1 MNKNLPDIPDLQID
15 TEIDQVSQSDFDVTP
30 HKFVQNSGAEFAE
43 AYIEFFAVSFNE
55 NTNAAYAQGIDF
67 FFDYCEKSRI
77 KSISSIEPKH
87 VGNFSKYMSRKKYSI
102 STIRLYL
109 TATRMFFNFCQI
121 EGIMSLN
128 PSSPVKMPKQIR
140 TTGSTPVIE
149 PVEVRQILDA
159 ISEDKE
165 IDYRDRALIATMA
178 YNFFRISSA
187 VKMKVKNYELRG
199 EQRWLTTYEKG
210 SKYHEMPVPEELEI
224 LINSYLFKCD
234 LFDKPEEYLFQSAK
248 AKTGKLTGKAFDRV
262 SAWKMIQR
270 KAKAGKVF
278 KQIGNHTFRATG
290 LTNYLNNGGNIKG
303 AKNLA
308 NHSHSSTTEL
318 YDRTGDAEKIEEI
331 NRLEY

>member
-1 MNKNLPDIPDLQID
+1 MNKNVPEIPDLQID
-15 TEIDQVSQSDFDVTP
+15 IEIDPVMASDFEVTP
-30 HKFVQNSGAEFAE
+30 HRFTQSSGVEFAD
-43 AYIEFFAVSFNE
+43 AYVEFFAISFNE
-55 NTNAAYAQGIDF
+55 NTNAAYAQGIDC
-67 FFDYCEKSRI
+67 FFDYCAKSRI
-77 KSISSIEPKH
+77 KNIAAIEPKH
-87 VGNFSKYMSRKKYSI
+87 VGNFSKYMNRKKYSI

-109 TATRMFFNFCQI
+109 TAIRMFFNFCQL
-121 EGIMSLN
+121 EGIMIIN
-128 PSSPVKMPKQIR
+128 PSGPVKMPKQTR

-149 PVEVRQILDA
+149 PVEVRQILNA
-159 ISEDKE
+159 ISEERE

-199 EQRWLTTYEKG
+199 QQRWLTTYEKG

-224 LINSYLFKCD
+224 LINAYLFKCD
-234 LFDKPEEYLFQSAK
+234 LFDKPEEPLFQSAK
-248 AKTGKLTGKAFDRV
+248 AKTGKLTGKQFDRV

-290 LTNYLNNGGNIKG
+290 LTNYLNSGGDIKG
-303 AKNLA
+303 ARNLA

-318 YDRTGDAEKIEEI
+318 YDRTGDANKIEEI
-331 NRLEY
+331 NRISY